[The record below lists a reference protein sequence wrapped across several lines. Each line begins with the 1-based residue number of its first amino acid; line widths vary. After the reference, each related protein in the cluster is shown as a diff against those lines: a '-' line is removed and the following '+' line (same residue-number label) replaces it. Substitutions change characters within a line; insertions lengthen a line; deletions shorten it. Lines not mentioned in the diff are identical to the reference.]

1 MIVVVGFMGAGKTT
15 VGRLI
20 AERLGLPFV
29 DSDLVIEH
37 QQRRSIKDIFAA
49 EGQSGFRDV
58 EAATIAELLDGPA
71 CVLSLGGGACGRA
84 ETRERLRGHT
94 VIYLHVELDEA
105 LARVGRDEYRPLLH
119 DAGLPALYAARLDI
133 YAATATITSRT
144 TGRRVEDIGLE
155 IIDAITGTA
164 ALDGTAGVLVAPGGG
179 SYRVHVGRGIR
190 SQIAALLPPM
200 PDAEQIVILATADE
214 GEAAAEIVAQLRTL
228 AIPVRRVTLPSGS
241 TAKTLDA
248 VGLAASAL
256 AELSVHRGDLLV
268 GVGGEATC
276 DVTGFLAATYNR
288 GMAHA
293 LVPTT
298 LEAQADSA
306 IGGKCSID
314 LPHGANLLGT
324 IHQPVLVVCDI
335 ELAVLSA
342 TYGDADYRAGLAEI
356 VKHALLEDPA
366 LLDTLR
372 ERRDAIVA
380 RDGQTLVEIVR
391 RSVEIKA
398 AVVTADEREQGGRVH
413 LNYGHTFSRAFARV
427 PDPQVVDGALA
438 LGLMAA
444 AHLSHRLGRL
454 DADGVAAHRDTLAAL
469 GLPTSARISLDD
481 LVDALARDKK
491 YRKGWR
497 FVLLDALGRAQAGV
511 SPDVEQ
517 LAGALDDLAVGAS
530 EHG

>member
-1 MIVVVGFMGAGKTT
+1 M
-15 VGRLI
+15 
-20 AERLGLPFV
+20 
-29 DSDLVIEH
+29 
-37 QQRRSIKDIFAA
+37 
-49 EGQSGFRDV
+49 
-58 EAATIAELLDGPA
+58 
-71 CVLSLGGGACGRA
+71 
-84 ETRERLRGHT
+84 
-94 VIYLHVELDEA
+94 
-105 LARVGRDEYRPLLH
+105 
-119 DAGLPALYAARLDI
+119 
-133 YAATATITSRT
+133 
-144 TGRRVEDIGLE
+144 
-155 IIDAITGTA
+155 
-164 ALDGTAGVLVAPGGG
+164 APGGG

-398 AVVTADEREQGGRVH
+398 AVVTAD
-413 LNYGHTFSRAFARV
+413 
-427 PDPQVVDGALA
+427 
-438 LGLMAA
+438 
-444 AHLSHRLGRL
+444 
-454 DADGVAAHRDTLAAL
+454 GVAAHRDTLAAL

>member
-49 EGQSGFRDV
+49 EGESGFRDV

-324 IHQPVLVVCDI
+324 I
-335 ELAVLSA
+335 
-342 TYGDADYRAGLAEI
+342 
-356 VKHALLEDPA
+356 
-366 LLDTLR
+366 
-372 ERRDAIVA
+372 
-380 RDGQTLVEIVR
+380 VEIVR